1 MAIYHLFPYTDIY
14 NLLQVEL
21 NNTRDHLCQ
30 DWTIYANKNGIDD
43 QRQLLQWT
51 CTLAHT
57 QTCTHRHTQTKTHTH
72 THTQTL
78 TLHTHTHART
88 HTHTITWIWIHV
100 HIAWLQYGQSNI
112 VQPYVHIDYP
122 HMAINKS
129 SNDTVVIWL
138 KRPSNKINNTFELV
152 WKMQSNNLRF
162 YVSKHVYNTT
172 YTELKIIGLKRPFTK
187 ISALTVFW

>member
-1 MAIYHLFPYTDIY
+1 MTCLIVHMAIYHLFPCTDIN

-21 NNTRDHLCQ
+21 NNTGDHLCQ
-30 DWTIYANKNGIDD
+30 DWTIYANKNGVDD

-51 CTLAHT
+51 CTHAHT
-57 QTCTHRHTQTKTHTH
+57 DTHTH
-72 THTQTL
+72 TDTHKQN
-78 TLHTHTHART
+78 THTHP
-88 HTHTITWIWIHV
+88 HTITWILIHV

-112 VQPYVHIDYP
+112 VHPYVNIDYP
-122 HMAINKS
+122 HIAINKS

-172 YTELKIIGLKRPFTK
+172 YTELKIIGLKRPSNK
-187 ISALTVFW
+187 ISALTVIWNLTQSKNL